1 MSGDL
6 TEEMVKREIRSLLNS
21 SSCISTLRSVE
32 ADYESFIGGAIPIK
46 RLGYNST
53 EHFLKSIPDVC
64 TVKGSGPYAQVF
76 LVVNEKIAYNT
87 KMVLEQRLSL
97 PKSAA
102 KRRTPRPNRRRW
114 DELRYILRL

>member
-6 TEEMVKREIRSLLNS
+6 TEEMVKKEIRSLLNS
-21 SSCISTLRSVE
+21 SSCVSTLRSVE
-32 ADYESFIGGAIPIK
+32 ADYESFIGSSIPSK

-64 TVKGSGPYAQVF
+64 TVKGSGPYAEVL

-102 KRRTPRPNRRRW
+102 RKRMPNRRRR
-114 DELRYILRL
+114 DELR